1 MEEKKIQRKQIWEF
15 ILFVGAMFSG
25 KSSRL
30 ISAIER
36 HQIRGSKVLCFKPTI
51 DGRYAEYAVVTH
63 AGGKI
68 EAMPVSSGDQILRI
82 VEKHKPDVV
91 AVDEAFMIDG
101 CADALVEVFQK
112 GVSVYVS
119 SIELSSNLK
128 SFAEVER
135 MMPYATKI
143 EKCAAVCV
151 ECGDDARVTHRK
163 VPALEEISIGGAD
176 TYEPLCWRCHP
187 LTGNMDVN
195 S

>member
-1 MEEKKIQRKQIWEF
+1 MQKQRKPIWEF
-15 ILFVGAMFSG
+15 VLFVGAMFSG

-36 HQIRGSKVLCFKPTI
+36 HQIRGSKVICFKPI
-51 DGRYAEYAVVTH
+51 VDGRYSEYAVVTH
-63 AGGKI
+63 SGGKM
-68 EAMPVSSGDQILRI
+68 EATPVSSGEQILRI
-82 VEKHKPDVV
+82 VDKFKPEVV

-101 CADALVEVFQK
+101 CADALVEVFQR
-112 GVSVYVS
+112 GISVYVS

-151 ECGDDARVTHRK
+151 ECGDDARTTRRK

-176 TYEPLCWRCHP
+176 TYEPLCWSCHP
-187 LTGNMDVN
+187 LTGNRDVN

>member
-1 MEEKKIQRKQIWEF
+1 MNKNKKPIWEF
-15 ILFVGAMFSG
+15 VLFVGAMFSG

-36 HQIRGSKVLCFKPTI
+36 HRIRGSKILCFKPSI
-51 DGRYAEYAVVTH
+51 DGRYAVDAVVTH
-63 AGGKI
+63 AGGKMRAI
-68 EAMPVSSGDQILRI
+68 PVSNGSQILEY
-82 VEKHKPDVV
+82 VNKEQPEVV

-101 CADALVEVFQK
+101 CARALTQVFQK

-128 SFAEVER
+128 SFPEVER
-135 MMPYATKI
+135 MMPYATRI

-151 ECGDDARVTHRK
+151 SCGDDARVTHRK
-163 VPALEEISIGGAD
+163 VPSLEEISIGGSD
-176 TYEPLCWRCHP
+176 TYEPLCWDCHP
-187 LTGNMDVN
+187 LTGNMDVD